1 MRCPSCGEAA
11 VDPGEGCPEC
21 GETVERPAADGT
33 GTSLGLDRNVAAA
46 LAYSLT
52 FASGLLFY
60 VLEDD
65 AFVRFHAAQSVL
77 VFGAAFGLALV
88 LEVWQAAL
96 VLSGAAGGTG
106 LRLLTGV
113 STVLGLVTVGL
124 WTLLMVQA
132 YRGERFAVPLF
143 GRAAAASV

>member
-21 GETVERPAADGT
+21 GKTVERPAADGT
-33 GTSLGLDRNVAAA
+33 GTSLGLDRNVAAV

-106 LRLLTGV
+106 PRLLTGV

-132 YRGERFAVPLF
+132 YRGERFAVALF